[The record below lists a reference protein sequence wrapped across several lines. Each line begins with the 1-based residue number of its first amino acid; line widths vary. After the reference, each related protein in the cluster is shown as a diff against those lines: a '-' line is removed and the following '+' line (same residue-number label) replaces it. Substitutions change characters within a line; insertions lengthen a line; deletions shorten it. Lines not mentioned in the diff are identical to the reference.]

1 MAISDNVRDI
11 AETIDDEVHTNEPD
25 ADGIRSPTAK
35 RLHGLAMAAILGG
48 SEDWVAYMNEF
59 AKTPTEMARL
69 VPTDG
74 SISPKQRAARA
85 YLVANGMCTDE
96 TTPHTQMHVDKDLDI

>member
-1 MAISDNVRDI
+1 
-11 AETIDDEVHTNEPD
+11 
-25 ADGIRSPTAK
+25 
-35 RLHGLAMAAILGG
+35 
-48 SEDWVAYMNEF
+48 MNEF
-59 AKTPTEMARL
+59 AKTPVEMARL

-74 SISPKQRAARA
+74 SISPKQRSARA